1 MENATVIKIPK
12 NGNYTCMNNRH
23 FFDSSISELASRLLS
38 IVLALPEDWNF
49 TVSGIATMLAKGK
62 KAVKNAIANLIQSGY
77 AYVEQPRDKKTGFFQ
92 HNIYTFYETPEVN
105 PHFKNN
111 NSDLQQQNNEN
122 SEIPENRDSN
132 RRPKTVEPLP
142 HDRKGALSNTNKSN
156 TNKLSSLSVSL
167 VEQTDGLTTQSEN
180 NNAIKSE
187 TSVAKSEIA
196 AILKKNIVETSP
208 EDKKFIEEV
217 IYHLNRAVSTG
228 IISLNNVIDKLEAI
242 INTEHSLNSFM
253 SKLQQIC
260 NNCLKNLKNPKAK
273 DSFIRK
279 IVVNKLREYIPELSE
294 SNQEPIEQED
304 NSLQKPVEKSKENN
318 TAKPLSFRQMI
329 LQMQSPLV
337 EKYGIDHDMFNS
349 EKDFWSY
356 FEDLE
361 DAQIRNCI
369 IPMEFRHNRKNMKN
383 ALKFLMCWN
392 DLENGE
398 FKSFSQHAISYL
410 AEVLQ
415 TGKCCGQEVNCHN
428 LISCLNYINFGGK
441 DDYERETTE
450 ESICD
455 FMECFFNHY
464 CKQIEAYPPKSA
476 NKKGYI
482 TKMLISYLSGEYQAI
497 SAHTHACMKNI
508 DNTQKNTNH
517 SYDGNSSLQEL
528 YEYERRYYMS

>member
-1 MENATVIKIPK
+1 M
-12 NGNYTCMNNRH
+12 Y
-23 FFDSSISELASRLLS
+23 
-38 IVLALPEDWNF
+38 
-49 TVSGIATMLAKGK
+49 
-62 KAVKNAIANLIQSGY
+62 
-77 AYVEQPRDKKTGFFQ
+77 YVHIEQPRDEKTGYFQ
-92 HNIYTFYETPEVN
+92 HNVYTFYETTRAN
-105 PHFKNN
+105 PHLKKDNPDS
-111 NSDLQQQNNEN
+111 NSQQNQENLENEN
-122 SEIPENRDSN
+122 EISGIPENRDFN

-142 HDRKGALSNTNKSN
+142 HDRKGTLSN

-180 NNAIKSE
+180 NNAIKNE

-196 AILKKNIVETSP
+196 TILEKNIIETSP
-208 EDKKFIEEV
+208 EDKKFTEEV
-217 IYHLNRAVSTG
+217 TRHLSKAISTG
-228 IISLNNVIDKLEAI
+228 IISLNNVIDKLEVI

-260 NNCLKNLKNPKAK
+260 NNCLQNLKNPKAK

-329 LQMQSPLV
+329 SQMQSPLV
-337 EKYGIDHDMFNS
+337 ERYGIDHDMFNS

-361 DAQIRNCI
+361 DAQIRKCV
-369 IPMEFRHNRKNMKN
+369 IPVEFRHNRKNMKN

-392 DLENGE
+392 DLESGE

-428 LISCLNYINFGGK
+428 LISYLNYINQSGK
-441 DDYERETTE
+441 NEYERETTE

-455 FMECFFNHY
+455 FMECFFKHY
-464 CKQIEAYPPKSA
+464 CKQIETYPPKSA

-482 TKMLISYLSGEYQAI
+482 TKMLINYLNGEYQAI
-497 SAHTHACMKNI
+497 SAHTHAYMKNI
-508 DNTQKNTNH
+508 DNTQKNTSHN
-517 SYDGNSSLQEL
+517 YTKIVNDEKLYEL
-528 YEYERRYYMS
+528 YKYEYERY

>member
-1 MENATVIKIPK
+1 MENAKIVRVPK
-12 NGNYTCMNNRH
+12 DRNYTCINNIH
-23 FFDSSISELASRLLS
+23 IFDSSISELASRLLTA
-38 IVLALPEDWNF
+38 ILTLPEDWKF
-49 TVSGIATMLAKGK
+49 TISGMATRLSRGK
-62 KAVKNAIANLIQSGY
+62 KGIKKAIANLVQSGY

-122 SEIPENRDSN
+122 SEISENRDFN
-132 RRPKTVEPLP
+132 RKPLSGQP
-142 HDRKGALSNTNKSN
+142 SRDCHFGALLNTNKQN
-156 TNKLSSLSVSL
+156 TKDKSLSVSL

-180 NNAIKSE
+180 NNAIKNE

-196 AILKKNIVETSP
+196 TILEKNIIETSS
-208 EDKKFIEEV
+208 EDKKFTEEV
-217 IYHLNRAVSTG
+217 IRHLSKAVSTG
-228 IISLNNVIDKLEAI
+228 IISLNNVIDKLETI
-242 INTEHSLNSFM
+242 INTEHSLDSFI

-260 NNCLKNLKNPKAK
+260 KDSLPNLKKPKAK

-279 IVVNKLREYIPELSE
+279 IIVNKLREYIPELSE

-304 NSLQKPVEKSKENN
+304 NSLQKPVEKSNEKSI
-318 TAKPLSFRQMI
+318 TKPLSFRQMI

-349 EKDFWSY
+349 EKDFWTY
-356 FEDLE
+356 FEDSE
-361 DAQIRNCI
+361 DAQIRNCV
-369 IPMEFRHNRKNMKN
+369 IPVEFRHNRKNMKN

-428 LISCLNYINFGGK
+428 LISYLNYINQGGK
-441 DDYERETTE
+441 DEYEQETTE

-464 CKQIEAYPPKSA
+464 CKQIENYPPKSD

-482 TKMLISYLSGEYQAI
+482 TKMLINYLNGEYQAI

-508 DNTQKNTNH
+508 ENTQKNTSH
-517 SYDGNSSLQEL
+517 SYTKIINDEKLYEL
-528 YEYERRYYMS
+528 YKYEYERY

>member
-12 NGNYTCMNNRH
+12 NGNYTCMNNEH
-23 FFDSSISELASRLLS
+23 LFDSRISALESRLIS
-38 IVLALPEDWNF
+38 VILAVRENWNF
-49 TVSGIATMLAKGK
+49 TITGMAKILHSGEKTVRK
-62 KAVKNAIANLIQSGY
+62 AIAHLAQIGY
-77 AYVEQPRDKKTGFFQ
+77 VHIEQPRDEKTGYFQ
-92 HNIYTFYETPEVN
+92 HNVYTFYETTKVN
-105 PHFKNN
+105 PHLKKD
-111 NSDLQQQNNEN
+111 NSNSNSQENLENEN
-122 SEIPENRDSN
+122 EISGIPENSDFN

-156 TNKLSSLSVSL
+156 TNKLNSLSVSL
-167 VEQTDGLTTQSEN
+167 VEQTDGLTTQSKN
-180 NNAIKSE
+180 NN
-187 TSVAKSEIA
+187 EIA
-196 AILKKNIVETSP
+196 NILKRNTAETSP
-208 EDKKFIEEV
+208 EDKKFTEEV
-217 IYHLNRAVSTG
+217 IYHLNKAVSIG
-228 IISLNNVIDKLEAI
+228 IISLNSAIDKLQAI
-242 INTEHSLNSFM
+242 IDIECSLDSFI
-253 SKLQQIC
+253 SKLKQIC
-260 NNCLKNLKNPKAK
+260 KDSLPKLRKPKAK

-279 IVVNKLREYIPELSE
+279 IIVNKLREYIPELSE
-294 SNQEPIEQED
+294 SNQEPIKQED
-304 NSLQKPVEKSKENN
+304 SSLQKSAEKSNEKSI
-318 TAKPLSFRQMI
+318 TKPLSFRQMI
-329 LQMQSPLV
+329 SQMQSPLV
-337 EKYGIDHDMFNS
+337 ERYGIDHDMFNS

-356 FEDLE
+356 FEDSE

-369 IPMEFRHNRKNMKN
+369 IPVEFRHNRKNMKN

-428 LISCLNYINFGGK
+428 LISYLNYINQGGK

-455 FMECFFNHY
+455 FMECFFEHY

-497 SAHTHACMKNI
+497 SMHTYACMKNI
-508 DNTQKNTNH
+508 DNTQRNTN
-517 SYDGNSSLQEL
+517 YNYNENSSLQDL